1 MIGKYN
7 MNTTTIKTIVQG
19 LMLGLFLILIDF
31 YFIPGGL
38 Y

>member
-7 MNTTTIKTIVQG
+7 MNTTAIKILMQG
-19 LMLGLFLILIDF
+19 VMLGLFLILVDF